1 MSYFYYLWH
10 RNDAA
15 TTIFHYICDS
25 KVTIFFQSVAMNVIL
40 FSRKQVNHHADQLRE
55 MFDAITHLGMEYTI
69 NEEFAE
75 VVEAL
80 LGVTIEAAKRFSG
93 RAEFKGDDVMITYG
107 GDGTLLE
114 GVQRLPN
121 FNTPVVG
128 INCGRLGYLTV
139 DNGDG
144 ITQLF
149 ERIANNEVD
158 YQKRSMLCVESSAID
173 GGRCL
178 ALNELTIH
186 RHGATMI
193 SIDTFVGGKKVS
205 TYHGD
210 GLVVS
215 TPTGSTAYSLSVGGP
230 IVDPMCR
237 CFILSPLAPH
247 NLTMRPV
254 VIPDSVDVELHLMSR
269 GCEAFLSADN
279 RTYRLGDG
287 ARISIRL
294 AEKMLILAT
303 PHNNTFYDTLRK
315 KMMWGVD
322 HR

>member
-1 MSYFYYLWH
+1 MPLLQ
-10 RNDAA
+10 
-15 TTIFHYICDS
+15 IFHYICES
-25 KVTIFFQSVAMNVIL
+25 KVTIFFLSVAMNIIL
-40 FSRKQVNHHADQLRE
+40 FSRTQVNHHAEQLRE
-55 MFDAITHLGMEYTI
+55 IFDAIARLGMEYTI

-75 VVEAL
+75 VIEAL
-80 LGVTIEAAKRFSG
+80 LGIVIEPSKRFSG
-93 RAEFKGDDVMITYG
+93 RAVAKGDDVMITYG

-121 FNTPVVG
+121 FDTPVVG

-139 DNGDG
+139 DNGEG
-144 ITQLF
+144 IAELF
-149 ERIANNEVD
+149 ERILRGEVV
-158 YQKRSMLCVESSAID
+158 YQRRSMLRIECDAIE
-173 GGRCL
+173 GGNCL
-178 ALNELTIH
+178 ALNEATIH

-193 SIDTFVGGKKVS
+193 SIDTHVGGKKIS

-230 IVDPMCR
+230 IVDPMCQ
-237 CFILSPLAPH
+237 CFVLSPLAPH

-254 VIPDSVDVELHLMSR
+254 VIPDSVDVELSLMSR

-287 ARISIRL
+287 SKISITL
-294 AEKMLILAT
+294 AAERLILAT

>member
-1 MSYFYYLWH
+1 
-10 RNDAA
+10 
-15 TTIFHYICDS
+15 
-25 KVTIFFQSVAMNVIL
+25 MNVIL
-40 FSRKQVNHHADQLRE
+40 FSRKQVNHRAEQLRT
-55 MFDAITHLGMEYTI
+55 MFDAMTRLGLEYTI

-75 VVEAL
+75 VVEDI
-80 LGVTIEAAKRFSG
+80 LGVAIDSSKRFVGQASVT
-93 RAEFKGDDVMITYG
+93 GDDVLVTYG
-107 GDGTLLE
+107 GDGTLLD
-114 GVQRLPN
+114 GVQRLPHYSI
-121 FNTPVVG
+121 PVVG

-144 ITQLF
+144 IAELF
-149 ERIANNEVD
+149 ERIVQGRLIFER
-158 YQKRSMLCVESSAID
+158 RSMLRVEGD
-173 GGRCL
+173 FECEGGCL
-178 ALNELTIH
+178 ALNEATIH

-193 SIDTFVGGKKVS
+193 SLYTLVNGNKVS

-254 VIPDSVDVELHLMSR
+254 VVPDSVAVELQLMSR
-269 GCEAFLSADN
+269 GSDAFISLDN
-279 RTYRLGDG
+279 RTFRLKDG
-287 ARISIRL
+287 AKIKICL
-294 AEKMLILAT
+294 AEEQLILAT
-303 PHNNTFYDTLRK
+303 SHNNTFYDTLRN

-322 HR
+322 PR

>member
-1 MSYFYYLWH
+1 
-10 RNDAA
+10 
-15 TTIFHYICDS
+15 
-25 KVTIFFQSVAMNVIL
+25 MNIIL
-40 FSRKQVNHHADQLRE
+40 FSRTQVNHHAEQLRE
-55 MFDAITHLGMEYTI
+55 MFAAIARLGMEYTI

-75 VVEAL
+75 VVEVL
-80 LGVTIEAAKRFSG
+80 LGITIEPSRRFSG
-93 RAEFKGDDVMITYG
+93 RANAKGDDVMITYG

-121 FNTPVVG
+121 FDTPVVG

-139 DNGDG
+139 DSGDG
-144 ITQLF
+144 IEELF
-149 ERIANNEVD
+149 ERISRNQIV
-158 YQKRSMLCVESSAID
+158 YQKRSMLRIESEMID
-173 GGRCL
+173 DGYCL
-178 ALNELTIH
+178 ALNEATIH

-193 SIDTFVGGKKVS
+193 SIDTHVGGKKIS

-230 IVDPMCR
+230 IVDPMCQ

-254 VIPDSVDVELHLMSR
+254 VVPDSVDIQLSLISR

-287 ARISIRL
+287 AKIAIHL
-294 AEKMLILAT
+294 ATEQLILAT